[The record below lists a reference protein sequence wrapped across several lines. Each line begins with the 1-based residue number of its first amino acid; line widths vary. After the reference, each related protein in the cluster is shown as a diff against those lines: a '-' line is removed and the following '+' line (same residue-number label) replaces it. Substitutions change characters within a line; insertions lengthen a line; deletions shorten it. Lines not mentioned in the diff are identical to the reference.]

1 MDIIF
6 VRGRNSL
13 YLEFKLL
20 RGLLYKTYFKSNL
33 TLVLDEE
40 LKEEMVAVVT
50 RFQETPPLILLHSFT
65 ELLLFRLHTIGK
77 VYYFCGWN
85 IVLILK
91 VYHTPFVILIF
102 HYFWF

>member
-13 YLEFKLL
+13 YLVFKLL

-91 VYHTPFVILIF
+91 VPFVILIF

>member
-6 VRGRNSL
+6 VRGCNSL
-13 YLEFKLL
+13 YLEFYLL
-20 RGLLYKTYFKSNL
+20 RRLLYKTCFKSSL

-65 ELLLFRLHTIGK
+65 ELLLFRLHTITQCTM
-77 VYYFCGWN
+77 FCGWN
-85 IVLILK
+85 IVLI
-91 VYHTPFVILIF
+91 
-102 HYFWF
+102 